1 MTGRSSGLPVFN
13 FSRTHHRYLRSAGL
27 LGHLCASMSAPTPI
41 LFRPEVPPSI
51 WGRSGR
57 PRWATVIR
65 VYIAFSLI
73 WIGFFFE
80 HPLVRG
86 SWIGAGIVA
95 FLVFPR
101 IIRVLLRPLEREVAG
116 ATRRNASHCLGLL
129 RERRIVRIFAPHAWL
144 KVQEAK
150 LHLIAGDGLAAARAF
165 AEIARLS
172 GLREPS
178 ANLLGAQTHA
188 FLVANDLKQAGEVS
202 DARIKLGEIG
212 PWDRLHQALI
222 VLANGRRSEAVV
234 KELCDVRDQLGDDPW
249 VLAALTL
256 AYERSGA
263 LPEALAIAEVA
274 KAAADDE
281 LAKSLLKRAEKGLR
295 AHRKSLQRGQRKS
308 KSKASRKALDPHQET
323 NQGSPAPAG
332 KAKDRRNPRGSKKAR
347 KQARREAR
355 RRAKAEERQRR
366 AEGAARRKREMEAR
380 ARSAQAGVAAKEV
393 AAREV
398 ATQIPADRSAT
409 SVGPARSEVPKP
421 ARVSAPA
428 AAKEGVVLPPLVRAS
443 DGPAPVAAPLR
454 SVARLD
460 SRSGSGSAAAGLQ
473 SRSGSGPP
481 PVPSASRLPAP
492 PRLNLPRLVGNKT
505 REGLPTRSSKPAARV
520 SQAAVKPQVEA
531 TTQVVAAPQVVA
543 VAAPQI
549 GVAGDTDEWGDLDA
563 LFQE

>member
-1 MTGRSSGLPVFN
+1 
-13 FSRTHHRYLRSAGL
+13 
-27 LGHLCASMSAPTPI
+27 MSASTPI

-202 DARIKLGEIG
+202 DARMKLGEIG

-222 VLANGRRSEAVV
+222 LLANGRRSEAVV
-234 KELCDVRDQLGDDPW
+234 KELSDAREQLGDDPW

-295 AHRKSLQRGQRKS
+295 AYRKSLQQKQRKS
-308 KSKASRKALDPHQET
+308 KSKASRKASDPHQET
-323 NQGSPAPAG
+323 HQGSLAPG
-332 KAKDRRNPRGSKKAR
+332 KAKDRRKPRGSKKAR

-380 ARSAQAGVAAKEV
+380 ARSAQAGVAAREV

-398 ATQIPADRSAT
+398 AAREVTAREVTAQISADNSAT
-409 SVGPARSEVPKP
+409 PVRRPARSEVPKP
-421 ARVSAPA
+421 AQRAPA
-428 AAKEGVVLPPLVRAS
+428 IAREGVVLPPLVRVS
-443 DGPAPVAAPLR
+443 DGPAPVATP
-454 SVARLD
+454 VRLG
-460 SRSGSGSAAAGLQ
+460 SSPGSGSAAAGFQ
-473 SRSGSGPP
+473 SRSASEPP

-492 PRLNLPRLVGNKT
+492 PQLNLPRLVGNKT
-505 REGLPTRSSKPAARV
+505 REGLPTRSAKPAARV
-520 SQAAVKPQVEA
+520 SQAAVKPQVAA
-531 TTQVVAAPQVVA
+531 TTQVVPAPQVVA

-549 GVAGDTDEWGDLDA
+549 TAAGDTDEWGDLDA